1 MYVSSVMNC
10 NAALV
15 DYTNVMQAV
24 IFSIWTISY
33 LKEIKFKGDF
43 LLDQCRFAHLVDCGS
58 NLRTD
63 KHKQGLNERFIDTK
77 L

>member
-24 IFSIWTISY
+24 ILFY
-33 LKEIKFKGDF
+33 LNFQLSKGNQIKM
-43 LLDQCRFAHLVDCGS
+43 RFFNRS
-58 NLRTD
+58 M
-63 KHKQGLNERFIDTK
+63 
-77 L
+77 